1 MPTALW
7 QSGKIMMQDEAAMTC
22 TDNLAIYPSLRDRA
36 VLITGGATGIGAAMV
51 RAFVR
56 QGAKVVF
63 FDIDDTAGEAL
74 VTELA
79 GVPFSP
85 VFMPCDVTNVERSR
99 SAFAEAQERVG
110 TVDVLVANAANDRR
124 HTLEEADEALWQRLT
139 DINIKS
145 QFFAAQTVVPVMVQK
160 GRGSIICLGS
170 TGWMQK
176 NAGYPIYATCKA
188 AVHGLVNALAREL
201 GPSRIRV
208 NALVPGWVMTDKQKA
223 LWLDAEGEGAIDRN
237 QCLSDRIQPEDV
249 ASLALFLAAD
259 DSRMC
264 TGQKFVVDGGWT

>member
-1 MPTALW
+1 
-7 QSGKIMMQDEAAMTC
+7 MTF

-36 VLITGGATGIGAAMV
+36 VLITGGATGIGAVMV

-56 QGAKVVF
+56 QGAKVAF
-63 FDIDDTAGEAL
+63 FDIDETAGKAL
-74 VTELA
+74 AVELA
-79 GVPFSP
+79 GAPFPP
-85 VFMPCDVTNVERSR
+85 VFVPCDVTNVERSR
-99 SAFAEAQERVG
+99 SAFAEAQEYVG
-110 TVDVLVANAANDRR
+110 TVDVLIANAANDRR
-124 HTLEEADEALWQRLT
+124 HTLEEADEVLWQRLT

-145 QFFAAQTVVPVMVQK
+145 QFFAAQTVAPVMVQK
-160 GRGSIICLGS
+160 SRGSIICFGS

-223 LWLDAEGEGAIDRN
+223 LWLDAEGEAAIDRN
-237 QCLSDRIQPEDV
+237 QCISDRIQPEDV

>member
-1 MPTALW
+1 MTSA
-7 QSGKIMMQDEAAMTC
+7 DEQ
-22 TDNLAIYPSLRDRA
+22 LAVYPSLRDRA

-51 RAFVR
+51 RAFVH
-56 QGAKVVF
+56 QGAKVAF
-63 FDIDDTAGEAL
+63 FDIDETAAEAL
-74 VTELA
+74 AAELIGA
-79 GVPFSP
+79 SFPP
-85 VFMPCDVTNVERSR
+85 VFVQCDVTNVERSR
-99 SAFAEAQERVG
+99 LAFAEAQERVG
-110 TVDVLVANAANDRR
+110 AVDVLIANAANDRR

-145 QFFAAQTVVPVMVQK
+145 QFFAAQTVAPVMVGK
-160 GRGSIICLGS
+160 GGGSIICFGS
-170 TGWMQK
+170 TGWIQK

-201 GPSRIRV
+201 GQSRIRV
-208 NALVPGWVMTDKQKA
+208 NAVVPGWVMTDKQKSM
-223 LWLDAEGEGAIDRN
+223 WLDAEGEAAIDRN
-237 QCLSDRIQPEDV
+237 QCIPDRIQPQDV